1 MQVAVAG
8 PGIVL
13 YCLSSTEVLNLGLTS
28 LSSKDVAIWK
38 RLTLTWWF
46 FFLVCHQT
54 SGLLYL
60 HLGINGECE
69 RQLLY
74 LSYSLCVPL
83 SNLKQVLVMCTA
95 STNVNKLL
103 LAVEDLCQ
111 IEWDLLPLLDL
122 WWMYYYFYP
131 EVKLLYWRVIYW

>member
-1 MQVAVAG
+1 MQVAVAD
-8 PGIVL
+8 PGMAL

-28 LSSKDVAIWK
+28 LSSEESLFV

-54 SGLLYL
+54 SVLLL
-60 HLGINGECE
+60 LLGINGECE

-74 LSYSLCVPL
+74 LPWSCCVPL
-83 SNLKQVLVMCTA
+83 SNLKQVPVMCIT

-111 IEWDLLPLLDL
+111 IKWDLLLLLDL
-122 WWMYYYFYP
+122 QWVYYYFHP
-131 EVKLLYWRVIYW
+131 EVKL